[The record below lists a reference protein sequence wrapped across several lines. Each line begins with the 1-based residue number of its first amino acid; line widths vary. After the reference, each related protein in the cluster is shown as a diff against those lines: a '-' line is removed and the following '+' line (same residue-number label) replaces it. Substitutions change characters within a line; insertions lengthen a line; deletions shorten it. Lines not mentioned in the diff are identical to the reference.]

1 MMEAEFSELPLSS
14 DDLYD
19 REEKC
24 IKAIRVVRKALLMRL
39 VMAVLM
45 VGMVVLQPTQPIVWG
60 IAVFVVLLIGI
71 GSWPL
76 AMEWKKQKNLLRELI
91 AQEEE

>member
-39 VMAVLM
+39 VMALLM
-45 VGMVVLQPTQPIVWG
+45 VWMVMTQPASAMVWG
-60 IAVFVVLLIGI
+60 IALFVMFII
-71 GSWPL
+71 ATGSWPL
-76 AMEWKKQKNLLRELI
+76 VLEWKKQKNLLRELI